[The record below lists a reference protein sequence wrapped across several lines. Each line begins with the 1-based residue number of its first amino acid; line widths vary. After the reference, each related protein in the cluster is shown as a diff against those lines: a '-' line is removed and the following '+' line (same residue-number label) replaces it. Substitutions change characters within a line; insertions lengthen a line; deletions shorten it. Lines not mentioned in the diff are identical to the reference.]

1 MDADRQPIL
10 ERSEVYSGVY
20 GRASINLYAFNSN
33 GNKGIACGLNNLQ
46 KIRDGEPLGCK
57 SRAEDDFATADDE
70 DDFAN
75 SVINLIGNIICLGL
89 LVTFLVGLIFGI
101 KFMIQ
106 AKTQDKEEY
115 ERKKAKDELD
125 YKETELR
132 YKKLLEDKR

>member
-1 MDADRQPIL
+1 M
-10 ERSEVYSGVY
+10 E
-20 GRASINLYAFNSN
+20 
-33 GNKGIACGLNNLQ
+33 
-46 KIRDGEPLGCK
+46 
-57 SRAEDDFATADDE
+57 
-70 DDFAN
+70 FAN
-75 SVINLIGNIICLGL
+75 SVVTLIGNIICLGL

-115 ERKKAKDELD
+115 ERKKANDELD

>member
-1 MDADRQPIL
+1 MQVAAKPPLPATIYRKN
-10 ERSEVYSGVY
+10 EVN
-20 GRASINLYAFNSN
+20 IM
-33 GNKGIACGLNNLQ
+33 
-46 KIRDGEPLGCK
+46 E
-57 SRAEDDFATADDE
+57 
-70 DDFAN
+70 FAN

>member
-1 MDADRQPIL
+1 MQVAAKPPLPATIYRKN
-10 ERSEVYSGVY
+10 EV
-20 GRASINLYAFNSN
+20 I
-33 GNKGIACGLNNLQ
+33 IM
-46 KIRDGEPLGCK
+46 E
-57 SRAEDDFATADDE
+57 
-70 DDFAN
+70 FAN
-75 SVINLIGNIICLGL
+75 SVVNLIGNIICLGL
-89 LVTFLVGLIFGI
+89 LVTFLIGLIYGI